1 MRSDPRSTRGAHK
14 RRATSNQQEPH
25 TWDLKMKETP
35 TVNRR
40 DLLLGATPAAT
51 LLVMGATATD
61 SAAAQ
66 MATAVM
72 DYVPTYFNSVEWSFI
87 NAAVGRLIP
96 SDGPGPGGLETG
108 VPEFIDR
115 QMELPYGYGA
125 YFYLQGPFQP
135 DAPATL
141 GYQLRYTPR
150 ELYRSGIAA
159 ANDACRTAAGKVFA
173 ELPPDEQ
180 DRFLASLEKNQVQLS
195 GQPAAAFF
203 AQLLENKRE
212 GYFADPLYGGNR
224 GMAAWKWI
232 GFPGARA
239 DFTDWID
246 QAGQKYPYG
255 PVAISGAR
263 D

>member
-1 MRSDPRSTRGAHK
+1 MAAHH
-14 RRATSNQQEPH
+14 RTNHS
-25 TWDLKMKETP
+25 WDLKMKEASTI
-35 TVNRR
+35 NRR
-40 DLLLGATPAAT
+40 DLLFGATPAAT
-51 LLVMGATATD
+51 AMILGASATE
-61 SAAAQ
+61 ST
-66 MATAVM
+66 MAEASPPVTN
-72 DYVPTYFNSVEWSFI
+72 YTPTFFNPVEWSFI

-115 QMELPYGYGA
+115 QMELPYGHGA

-141 GYQLRYTPR
+141 GYQLGYTPR
-150 ELYRSGIAA
+150 ELYRSGIVA
-159 ANDACRTAAGKVFA
+159 ANDACRTAAGKAFA
-173 ELPPDEQ
+173 DLTSDEQ
-180 DRFLASLEKNQVQLS
+180 DRFLSSLEKNQVQLS
-195 GQPAAAFF
+195 GPPAAAFF
-203 AQLLENKRE
+203 AQLLENARE

>member
-1 MRSDPRSTRGAHK
+1 MTKTST
-14 RRATSNQQEPH
+14 
-25 TWDLKMKETP
+25 L
-35 TVNRR
+35 NRR
-40 DLLLGATPAAT
+40 DLLLGVTPAAT
-51 LLVMGATATD
+51 VMILGATAADGTIAE
-61 SAAAQ
+61 AA
-66 MATAVM
+66 TPTTN
-72 DYVPTYFNSVEWSFI
+72 YVPTFFNPVEWSFI
-87 NAAVGRLIP
+87 TAAVGRLIP

-115 QMELPYGYGA
+115 QMELPYGHGA

-159 ANDACRTAAGKVFA
+159 ANDACRTAAGKAFA
-173 ELPPDEQ
+173 DLTPAEQ
-180 DRFLASLEKNQVQLS
+180 DRFLSSLEKNQVQLS
-195 GQPAAAFF
+195 GPPAAAFF
-203 AQLLENKRE
+203 AQLLENTRE

-224 GMAAWKWI
+224 GLAAWKWI

-246 QAGQKYPYG
+246 QAGRKYPYG

-263 D
+263 G

>member
-1 MRSDPRSTRGAHK
+1 
-14 RRATSNQQEPH
+14 
-25 TWDLKMKETP
+25 MKETS
-35 TVNRR
+35 TINRR
-40 DLLLGATPAAT
+40 DLLLGATPTAT
-51 LLVMGATATD
+51 LLALGAATTDDAIAQTAK
-61 SAAAQ
+61 AAA
-66 MATAVM
+66 
-72 DYVPTYFNSVEWSFI
+72 DYVPMFFNAVEWSFI
-87 NAAVGRLIP
+87 NAAISRLIP
-96 SDGPGPGGLETG
+96 NDGPGPGGLETG

-115 QMELPYGYGA
+115 QMELPYGHGA
-125 YFYLQGPFQP
+125 YFYLQGPFRP

-159 ANDACRTAAGKVFA
+159 ANDACRTAAGKAFA
-173 ELPPDEQ
+173 ELSPDEQ

-195 GQPAAAFF
+195 GPPAAAFF
-203 AQLLENKRE
+203 AQLLENTRE

>member
-1 MRSDPRSTRGAHK
+1 VKKTSTI
-14 RRATSNQQEPH
+14 
-25 TWDLKMKETP
+25 
-35 TVNRR
+35 NRR
-40 DLLLGATPAAT
+40 DLIRGATPTAT
-51 LLVMGATATD
+51 LMILGAASTD
-61 SAAAQ
+61 SATAQ
-66 MATAVM
+66 TATTAGN
-72 DYVPTYFNSVEWSFI
+72 YVPTFFNAVEWRFI

-96 SDGPGPGGLETG
+96 SDGSGPGGLETG

-115 QMELPYGYGA
+115 QMELPYGHGA

-159 ANDACRTAAGKVFA
+159 ANDACQTAAGKVFA
-173 ELPPDEQ
+173 DLTPDDQ
-180 DRFLASLEKNQVQLS
+180 DRFLSSLEKNQIQLS
-195 GQPAAAFF
+195 GPPAAAFF
-203 AQLLENKRE
+203 AQLLENTRE

-224 GMAAWKWI
+224 HMAAWNWI

-255 PVAISGAR
+255 PIAISGAR